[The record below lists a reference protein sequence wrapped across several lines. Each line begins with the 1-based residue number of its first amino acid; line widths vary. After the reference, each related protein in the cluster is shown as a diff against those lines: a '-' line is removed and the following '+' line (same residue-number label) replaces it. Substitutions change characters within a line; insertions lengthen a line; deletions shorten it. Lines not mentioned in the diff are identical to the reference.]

1 MKTKSIFS
9 LFAMLTIIFPVMGQ
23 IQVNTNSKVE
33 KGTQENYLLK
43 KEGKNDKGD
52 ELISVGNA
60 KNKLEKEPLV
70 IPQALRHPGYDNPS
84 IFYRVDFKAIRS
96 LIAPIILAK
105 TKNDEELLMIDYYF
119 TPDGIPKEVVFVTN
133 ESTGLSVRDFEKIEK
148 IILANVRI
156 SPRRSDFNPFKD
168 VPFVKI
174 SDTFQVTQLRKL

>member
-60 KNKLEKEPLV
+60 KNKWENEPLV

-133 ESTGLSVRDFEKIEK
+133 ESTGLSVRDFEKMEK
-148 IILANVRI
+148 AILTNVRI
-156 SPRRSDFNPFKD
+156 SPRRSDFNPFKG

-174 SDTFQVTQLRKL
+174 SDMFRVVQLREL